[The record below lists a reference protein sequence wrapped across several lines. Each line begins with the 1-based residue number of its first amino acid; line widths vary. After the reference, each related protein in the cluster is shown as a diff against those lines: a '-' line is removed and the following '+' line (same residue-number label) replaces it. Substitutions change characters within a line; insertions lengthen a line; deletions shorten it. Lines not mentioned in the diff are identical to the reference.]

1 MLSLASWIPL
11 IVHAC
16 ILGIVFYA
24 VNRVVP
30 DAYMDEIF
38 HVPQAQRYCNGDYYT
53 WDPKLTT
60 PPGFASIFTFHIL
73 FHSIS
78 PNDLFTIYDNALLP
92 TSTPSPLS
100 PSIRIS
106 IFIADDNGIDSFFV
120 LAGYYLE
127 RVGKYGPSAMCLA
140 ISILFRQTNVIWACF
155 VAGDIV
161 SSILSPV
168 IFSSPSSERDSP
180 ASSQEYSF
188 IERWIKVAEKI
199 VSGIQSNLKI
209 LVRRMIPYFVVVL
222 LVGVFFVWNG
232 SIALGDK
239 ANHVAILHI
248 PQIYYFIAFTAVL
261 SLPLTMIHPSDLYNL
276 RKCLIT
282 PIAYVTMLL
291 MTISV
296 HKYTYEHPFLSSD
309 NRHYSFYV
317 WKKVYKR
324 HPSVK
329 YLLIPAYFTALQI
342 ILRPLTACRSSL
354 WVLTFAAAVCLTL
367 VPSPLFEFRYF
378 IIPYIIYRLNIRPPS
393 TTRLLLEFMTYS
405 FVNAVTLYL
414 FIYKPFK
421 WESEPNQLQRF
432 LW

>member
-1 MLSLASWIPL
+1 MLSKKSLASWIPL
-11 IVHAC
+11 IVHGC

-24 VNRVVP
+24 VNKAVP

-60 PPGFASIFTFHIL
+60 PPGLYIISNLLVTLLSTVPPSSPSIFCSTQFL
-73 FHSIS
+73 RMTSL
-78 PNDLFTIYDNALLP
+78 LFTIMISYLLP
-92 TSTPSPLS
+92 HLLHSLHPSVSPYSLRTIMESIVISSFPVLWFYSFLYYTDTGST
-100 PSIRIS
+100 
-106 IFIADDNGIDSFFV
+106 FFV

-127 RVGKYGPSAMCLA
+127 RVGKYGPSAM
-140 ISILFRQTNVIWACF
+140 TNIIWACF

-168 IFSSPSSERDSP
+168 IFSSPPSERDS
-180 ASSQEYSF
+180 F
-188 IERWIKVAEKI
+188 VERWIKIAENV

-209 LVRRMIPYFVVVL
+209 LVKRTIPYFVVVL

-239 ANHVAILHI
+239 TNHVAILHI
-248 PQIYYFIAFTAVL
+248 PQVYYFIAFTAVL
-261 SLPLTMIHPSDLYNL
+261 SLPLTMIHPSDLYDL
-276 RKCLIT
+276 R
-282 PIAYVTMLL
+282 
-291 MTISV
+291 
-296 HKYTYEHPFLSSD
+296 YEHPFLLSD

-317 WKKVYKR
+317 WKKIYKR

-354 WVLTFAAAVCLTL
+354 WMLTFATAVCLTL

-393 TTRLLLEFMTYS
+393 ATRLLLEFMAYS
-405 FVNAVTLYL
+405 VVNAVTLYL

-421 WESEPNQLQRF
+421 WESEPSQLQRF